1 MGSFCKSGP
10 ATSITQGNT
19 SSTYTPAGRQGFED
33 IWNRVKE
40 AGSTPYSP
48 YTGALVADLNP
59 TQWGGINNI
68 TGATG
73 YLDRARDYATSG
85 AAPITE
91 DQIGRYL
98 NPFTKNVVNATQANF
113 NESNAQ
119 QQNQVVGN
127 AALKGAL
134 GGNRVGVA
142 QAELARQQKLAQDPV
157 IANLNQQGF
166 NLALAGAQ
174 QDRAAQAQAGS
185 QFGALGNAAIGQ
197 GQAQI
202 GAGSL
207 AQGVDQAKLN
217 AAYQEFMRQQ
227 QFPYQQAQFL
237 AQTGIPALSGQGGT
251 QSGTSYSQQQQYAAQ
266 PSPLQMGLGLAT
278 TAAGLFTGNPM
289 AAAGGLGS
297 LGSMFGTGYTGG
309 GGGGWGANPW
319 SMNSYGFPNVQTAGL
334 NFNRGGRVPGFKHG
348 GFVDTVRALRH
359 SFRYGGGIPGYA
371 SGGTMMNGE
380 RIYSPDELSPLDPPY
395 ADFPGRARDRDDAIR
410 TILSE
415 AGNQGPTGEQAVANV
430 IRNRAVQ
437 GGFGG
442 DNPSDV
448 VRKPFQFEPWNTA
461 EGRAKMAG
469 YDPNSPEYRAA
480 GAALDKA
487 YTGDDPT
494 KGATHF
500 YSPGAQAALGR
511 SAPSWDNGTG
521 KDIGDHRFFGGIPGP
536 GDGGA
541 SELTAQR
548 RGFGSGAAGYTSPF
562 GGRMPSV
569 GPDDSG
575 RNALITAGLGILA
588 SRAPNAFQAI
598 GEGGLLG
605 MKQYTT
611 GKETRQKNE
620 LAAYKLMRDA
630 EQFAQGHDLR
640 ERTLR
645 ETTRYHNLLDDQRRD
660 AMESRKEIAQQQAQE
675 RRERTGYMRNEDG
688 TWSPIKGGPA
698 DPEQIAAIN
707 KAKRTGEALPEATAD
722 FLAERVIAGD
732 SRALIGLGRGA
743 QGAENIAKIQSLVA
757 QKAQNQGMNAQDLL
771 AKVAEQS
778 GLTAQQRTF
787 GTQVARMAV
796 NATEAQG
803 AIELGREA
811 SAAVPRT
818 SWVPVN
824 KAIQAYQSNTSDP
837 NLAKFGA
844 ANLAI
849 VNTYAR
855 AISPSGV
862 PTVHDKEHAEK
873 LLSTATSHES
883 YMGLLDQLNKE
894 IEIAHAAPLK
904 AKKEME
910 AIRKAPASDTGH
922 GAAPGAPAP
931 QQNAI
936 PQRPSQVPAGSQYSP
951 SRKLWRDPSGVIY
964 NERGEKVQ

>member
-10 ATSITQGNT
+10 ATTTTQGNT
-19 SSTYTPAGRQGFED
+19 SSTYTPAGLEGFQD

-40 AGSTPYSP
+40 AGSTPYNP
-48 YTGALVADLNP
+48 YTGQMVADVNQ
-59 TQWGGINNI
+59 TQQGGINNI
-68 TGATG
+68 IG
-73 YLDRARDYATSG
+73 ARDYLNTASDYARSG
-85 AAPITE
+85 AAPISE
-91 DQIGRYL
+91 DQINRYY
-98 NPFTKNVVNATQANF
+98 NPFLKNVVGATQANF

-119 QQNQVVGN
+119 QQNQVIGN

-157 IANLNQQGF
+157 IANMQQQGW
-166 NLALAGAQ
+166 NLAMAGAQ
-174 QDRAAQAQAGS
+174 QDRAAQAQGGY
-185 QFGALGNAAIGQ
+185 QFGALGNAALGQ

-207 AQGVDQAKLN
+207 QQGVDQAKLN
-217 AAYQEFMRQQ
+217 AQYQEFMRQQ

-251 QSGTSYSQQQQYAAQ
+251 QTGQTYSTQQQYAAQ
-266 PSPLQMGLGLAT
+266 PSPLQMGLGLGT
-278 TAAGLFTGNPM
+278 TALGFMSGNPFG
-289 AAAGGLGS
+289 AAGGIGS
-297 LGSMFGTGYTGG
+297 LFGG
-309 GGGGWGANPW
+309 GGGAGYGAIGTYGGSGNPW
-319 SMNSYGFPNVQTAGL
+319 SSGGMNWY
-334 NFNRGGRVPGFKHG
+334 NRGGSVRPSFT
-348 GFVDTVRALRH
+348 DTVRNLRH
-359 SFRYGGGIPGYA
+359 AFRYGGSIPGYA
-371 SGGTMMNGE
+371 SGGTMENGE
-380 RIYSPDELSPLDPPY
+380 RVYSPFELSPLDPPY

-415 AGNQGPTGEQAVANV
+415 AGNQGGTGMQAVGNV
-430 IRNRAVQ
+430 IRNRAIA

-448 VRKPFQFEPWNTA
+448 VRKPYQFEPWNTE

-469 YDPNSPEYRAA
+469 YDPNSPEYQAA

-500 YSPGAQAALGR
+500 YAPKAQAALGR
-511 SAPSWDNGTG
+511 PAPSWDNGTG

-536 GDGGA
+536 GDSGA
-541 SELTAQR
+541 TELTAQR
-548 RGFGSGAAGYTSPF
+548 RGIGAGGGAAGYTSPF
-562 GGRMPSV
+562 GGKMPNV
-569 GPDDSG
+569 GSDDSL
-575 RNALITAGLGILA
+575 RNALITTGLGILS

-611 GKETRQKNE
+611 GKESREKND
-620 LAAYKLMRDA
+620 LAATKLLRDA
-630 EQFAQGHDLR
+630 EQFSQGMDLKN
-640 ERTLR
+640 RTLK
-645 ETTRYHNLLDDQRRD
+645 ETERYHDILDTQRRD
-660 AMESRKEIAQQQAQE
+660 ALEARREITQQQIQE
-675 RRERTGYMRNEDG
+675 RRERSGYMRNEDG

-732 SRALIGLGRGA
+732 ARALIGLGRGA
-743 QGAENIAKIQSLVA
+743 QGGENIAKIQSLVA
-757 QKAQNQGMNAQDLL
+757 KKANERNMNAQDLL

-855 AISPSGV
+855 AISPTGV

-910 AIRKAPASDTGH
+910 AIRKAPASDAPH
-922 GAAPGAPAP
+922 GGAQAPAP
-931 QQNAI
+931 PAAAQPAAI

-951 SRKLWRDPSGVIY
+951 SRKMWRDQNGVIY